1 MSGPGFEMINGS
13 WYLPATAINDP
24 VLAGAISVSPNPVP
38 STLFIR
44 NKQARKLTITL
55 YDGLG
60 MEVNKLQ
67 TFSTDISMDLQ
78 ALNAGI
84 YMLFIREANT
94 HRKLNFIIAK
104 Q

>member
-1 MSGPGFEMINGS
+1 MINGA

-60 MEVNKLQ
+60 
-67 TFSTDISMDLQ
+67 TDISMDLQ

-84 YMLFIREANT
+84 YMLFIHEATT